1 MFKNIKKGFLPFL
14 IGFSALSVSASAAF
28 YSVFGLSKLFAGAS
42 TEVIIMAGSLEI
54 AKLVTASLL
63 YQYWDSINKV
73 LRTYLAIATV
83 ILVIITSM
91 GIYGFLSAAY
101 QETFNQLTYVEN
113 EKKFLQQKTDFY
125 QQDVTRY
132 EKELQQILDNITSL
146 SEARSVSIQVKDT
159 SVAGG
164 VRNTISTVDLRAA
177 QNRLGI
183 EEDKRK
189 DVNLKRDIAIVSL
202 RKYQREILELD
213 NNVEVAGELG
223 PLKYISKISGW
234 DMDKTVNILILIIV
248 FVFDPL
254 AICLVLAA
262 NFAFSQA
269 FPKKRK
275 NIYGEKVVITQ
286 TPIVELE
293 ADSDDLPDLGESK
306 PNSKEEKKTNFINA
320 ELKNVEKSIKQAKQT
335 TKSSLKRK
343 QRLKSL
349 ERKKRELLK
358 LKDKEDDDLTIIY

>member
-1 MFKNIKKGFLPFL
+1 MFSFLRKIIFPL
-14 IGFSALSVSASAAF
+14 IIAVTALAISGSAATF
-28 YSVFGLSKLFAGAS
+28 SVIGLSKLFAGAA
-42 TEVIIMAGSLEI
+42 TAVIIMTGTLEVS
-54 AKLVTASLL
+54 KLVVASLL
-63 YQYWDSINKV
+63 HQYWSSLNRLLKIYLTLSVIV
-73 LRTYLAIATV
+73 LIG
-83 ILVIITSM
+83 ITSM
-91 GIYGFLSAAY
+91 GIYGYLSAAY
-101 QETFNQLTYVEN
+101 QETANKEGITQKELAIFDSRIDNYKQQKSSRVETANSVQERITQLNEGINNIEYSWVDRDGAGDQRQLLSTQLEIANEEYLRVSNDISKLDSTILALEN
-113 EKKFLQQKTDFY
+113 ERFETEISS
-125 QQDVTRY
+125 DV
-132 EKELQQILDNITSL
+132 
-146 SEARSVSIQVKDT
+146 
-159 SVAGG
+159 
-164 VRNTISTVDLRAA
+164 AA
-177 QNRLGI
+177 
-183 EEDKRK
+183 
-189 DVNLKRDIAIVSL
+189 
-202 RKYQREILELD
+202 
-213 NNVEVAGELG
+213 ELG

-269 FPKKRK
+269 FPKKRE

-306 PNSKEEKKTNFINA
+306 PNSEEEKKTNFINA